1 MSWSRIRESLG
12 KIWGATT
19 TLILSIGVAV
29 LPILQGLDPDFVH
42 AHPALMWGILI
53 LGIAVAALRVIAPP
67 PPSVPI
73 HIDDQVEVD
82 RAAGTV
88 TVTKAASMPADVVT
102 KAAGE
107 KV

>member
-1 MSWSRIRESLG
+1 MIWARIRESIG

-19 TLILSIGVAV
+19 TLLLAAGAAID
-29 LPILQGLDPDFVH
+29 PILQGIDPAILQSAPWLKWVVFGL
-42 AHPALMWGILI
+42 AIAMAL
-53 LGIAVAALRVIAPP
+53 LRVFAPP
-67 PPSVPI
+67 PPALPI

-82 RAAGTV
+82 HAAGTV
-88 TVTKAASMPADVVT
+88 TVTKATAMPANVVT